1 MSWRDNGKNNG
12 NGKGPKIEII
22 IEDREEN
29 KRIIVAQ
36 YQKSIILPESYC
48 EEMAEILYKFLHRN
62 TSKLAGKVKKDY
74 RNFVFYEK
82 LLNDKP
88 FEIRNKRE
96 KEKRFYN
103 KNKKRKKRQTV
114 RF

>member
-1 MSWRDNGKNNG
+1 LSWRDNGKN

-29 KRIIVAQ
+29 KKIIVAQ

-48 EEMAEILYKFLHRN
+48 EEMAEVIYEFLHKN
-62 TSKLAGKVKKDY
+62 TSKLAGRVKEDY
-74 RNFVFYEK
+74 RNLVFYEK

-88 FEIRNKRE
+88 FEIKHKRE

-103 KNKKRKKRQTV
+103 KKRVKRKQAV